1 MTRSPWFRISVL
13 LLLLISL
20 ASPAI
25 AADKAPAR
33 HQSRGLAAWIWH
45 AFAEIRK
52 TLLPEGTAK
61 SDSRGTMDPDG
72 LTSAPPTG
80 GDSGGTMNPDG

>member
-13 LLLLISL
+13 LLLLIPL
-20 ASPAI
+20 ASSAV

-33 HQSRGLAAWIWH
+33 HQDRDLAAWIWH
-45 AFAEIRK
+45 AFTEIQK

-61 SDSRGTMDPDG
+61 SDSRAGMDPDG
-72 LTSAPPTG
+72 LTSAPPDG
-80 GDSGGTMNPDG
+80 GDSGGSMNPDG